1 MAKVKPS
8 GWTTPRLRAPA
19 RVGGPEDRISD
30 DRAGSSFTSPG
41 ASSVLSRARL
51 FATLWTIARQAPR
64 SMGLSSVR
72 WGGRKNPAAGTTLC
86 PAPLP
91 APVGWSLALAP
102 TRTSSTFRLW
112 LSPPFPPPCLVT
124 LWTHLGWASF
134 SREWRLTCFGL
145 LNKTKYLQYPG
156 GLASMGDG
164 G

>member
-1 MAKVKPS
+1 M
-8 GWTTPRLRAPA
+8 
-19 RVGGPEDRISD
+19 
-30 DRAGSSFTSPG
+30 
-41 ASSVLSRARL
+41 
-51 FATLWTIARQAPR
+51 
-64 SMGLSSVR
+64 
-72 WGGRKNPAAGTTLC
+72 LC

-124 LWTHLGWASF
+124 LWTDLGWASF
-134 SREWRLTCFGL
+134 SGEWRLTCFGL